1 MGNLLMSRLNST
13 SSIPKRAQRCQENIN
28 TVQIKKQKRNEQN
41 KKIWYENQY
50 RRSTGAKSLNP

>member
-1 MGNLLMSRLNST
+1 MSRLNST
-13 SSIPKRAQRCQENIN
+13 SSIPKRVQRCQENIN